1 LQEALRRLGKDARVY
16 NFGQSGQYST
26 GERSLMERLLVAGHV
41 PEVVIFIDGLNEYCY
56 ADDAPEE
63 SLAFVQLA
71 DGSRRP
77 LRFALGS
84 LFHALPVGRVATSLR
99 RRLGA
104 FSTPTPA
111 IDEVNRR
118 YEANRTVAGGAA
130 RAFGVK
136 PLFVWQPVPAYG
148 LDLARHPFAGV
159 GLGRRELAGAG
170 TRSMAARRRTL
181 PPDESFFWA
190 ADLHDTAPTEGLLYI
205 DPIHYSP
212 AMSRHFAEA
221 LARALIDRKLLGS

>member
-1 LQEALRRLGKDARVY
+1 
-16 NFGQSGQYST
+16 
-26 GERSLMERLLVAGHV
+26 MERLLVAGHV

-84 LFHALPVGRVATSLR
+84 LFRALPVGRVATSLR
-99 RRLGA
+99 RRLGGL
-104 FSTPTPA
+104 STPTPA

-118 YEANRTVAGGAA
+118 YEANRMVAGGAA

-136 PLFVWQPVPAYG
+136 PLFVWQPVPSYG
-148 LDLARHPFAGV
+148 LDVARHPFASV

-170 TRSMAARRRTL
+170 TAAMAARIRTL

-190 ADLHDTAPTEGLLYI
+190 ADLHDTAPTDGLLYI

-212 AMSRHFAEA
+212 AMARHFAEA